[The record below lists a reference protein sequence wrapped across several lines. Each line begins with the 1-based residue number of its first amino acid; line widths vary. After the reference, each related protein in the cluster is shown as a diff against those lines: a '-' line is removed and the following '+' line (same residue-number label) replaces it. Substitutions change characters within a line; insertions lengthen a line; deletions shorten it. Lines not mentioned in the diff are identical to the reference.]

1 MPSLFQQLS
10 SYESDGVFGV
20 EPLLDRSDTQ
30 NLQLQSHDNLQIA
43 HRERDPLQQSE
54 QLQISQ
60 RERNAD
66 QIKLQTPRERET
78 TLSLLQSTLEREK
91 MQVPHPNRDREQLQF
106 QQRERELEREQ
117 LQRDKMQH
125 QTRERDHMHQLQ
137 SISNLM
143 LDLPTSSSSFHSNH
157 DNSCSLSKNSSM
169 DDMSISDLFGLGL
182 PRGSLMSGQ
191 SNCNSTGYRHH
202 QHYGQN
208 FNQSPSGSYQ
218 QLDENRGHG
227 SNSTIGQE
235 VLHSPTSVSTPGTPG
250 SLYSNPHSF
259 HPPTSSSSYNTPL
272 SSNRSQHQY
281 LGSPPS
287 PINSSYYGRPIRGSP
302 SYSDCSSPTL
312 DYPHVIGCN
321 GSRSNSPAD
330 SETSGVSSM
339 DGSLSD
345 IMTCLSINSSSHQC
359 YPPSLNSLVS
369 SEMDCP
375 GNRVVAFQRM
385 PVKKYVPHQPH
396 HHHHHL
402 HNHSRNYH
410 HSQQHPGSFLNSYL
424 NSEKSCCPT
433 PNQHMMS
440 LRSPQP
446 TIPDFYMSLDRAA
459 RCHRN
464 AAALC
469 EATRTWRGVLPPR
482 TQKPTGYSPKVFVGG
497 VPWDITDSML
507 VAAFKQ
513 FGSIRIE
520 WPGKDQPTQKGYVY
534 IIFESEKQVKTLLSC
549 CTHKLGNGSSWFYK
563 ISSKRM
569 KSKDVQIIPW
579 ALNESNYI
587 MSSSQKLDPQKTVFV
602 GALHGMMTAS
612 ALALIM
618 NDLFDGVIY
627 AGIDTDKHRYPIGSA
642 RVTFDNTCSYINAV
656 SAAFIDIKTAKFS
669 KKVQVDPYIE
679 DALCSVCSVQQGPY
693 FCRELMCFRYFCRN
707 CWQWQHS
714 TDALRMHEPLTRNSK
729 SNQMVGM
736 TPNYGAITRYSS
748 TFSM

>member
-1 MPSLFQQLS
+1 MLYQQLS
-10 SYESDGVFGV
+10 AYESDGVFGV
-20 EPLLDRSDTQ
+20 EPLERSDTQ
-30 NLQLQSHDNLQIA
+30 SLHLQTQENLQIS
-43 HRERDPLQQSE
+43 HRERDPLAQGGE
-54 QLQISQ
+54 LQIPKK
-60 RERNAD
+60 ERNVD
-66 QIKLQTPRERET
+66 QIKLPAPRERGD
-78 TLSLLQSTLEREK
+78 TLALFQSTIEREK
-91 MQVPHPNRDREQLQF
+91 MHVPHPNRDREQLQF
-106 QQRERELEREQ
+106 QQREREREREQ
-117 LQRDKMQH
+117 LHREKVHH
-125 QTRERDHMHQLQ
+125 QTRERDNIHQVQ
-137 SISNLM
+137 SMNNFL
-143 LDLPTSSSSFHSNH
+143 LDLPTSSSSTHSSH
-157 DNSCSLSKNSSM
+157 DNSCSLSKNSSL

-191 SNCNSTGYRHH
+191 SNCSSSGYRHH

-218 QLDENRGHG
+218 PGEESRGHG
-227 SNSTIGQE
+227 SNLTVGQE
-235 VLHSPTSVSTPGTPG
+235 VLHSPTSASTPGSPSTPG

-259 HPPTSSSSYNTPL
+259 HPPAVSSTYNTPL

-287 PINSSYYGRPIRGSP
+287 PINSSFYGRPIRGSP

-312 DYPHVIGCN
+312 DYPYVVGCN

-330 SETSGVSSM
+330 SETSG
-339 DGSLSD
+339 
-345 IMTCLSINSSSHQC
+345 TCLSINSSSHQC
-359 YPPSLNSLVS
+359 YPPSINSMVS
-369 SEMDCP
+369 SEMDNVCS
-375 GNRVVAFQRM
+375 GNRVAPFQRM
-385 PVKKYVPHQPH
+385 AVKKYVPHQQHYLH
-396 HHHHHL
+396 HHS

-410 HSQQHPGSFLNSYL
+410 HSQQYPGSFLNSYL
-424 NSEKSCCPT
+424 NSEKSCCST
-433 PNQHMMS
+433 SNQYMMS

-469 EATRTWRGVLPPR
+469 EATRTWRGALPPR
-482 TQKPTGYSPKVFVGG
+482 SQKPTGYSPKVFVGG

-507 VAAFKQ
+507 VAAFRQ

-534 IIFESEKQVKTLLSC
+534 IIFESEKQVRTLLSC
-549 CTHKLGNGSSWFYK
+549 CTHELANGGSYFYK

-579 ALNESNYI
+579 GLNESNYI
-587 MSSSQKLDPQKTVFV
+587 KSSSQKLDPQKTVFV

-627 AGIDTDKHRYPIGSA
+627 AGIDTDKHKYPIGSA
-642 RVTFDNTCSYINAV
+642 RVTFDNPCSYINAV

-714 TDALRMHEPLTRNSK
+714 TEGLRMHEPLTRNSK

-736 TPNYGAITRYSS
+736 TPNYGSYTRYSN